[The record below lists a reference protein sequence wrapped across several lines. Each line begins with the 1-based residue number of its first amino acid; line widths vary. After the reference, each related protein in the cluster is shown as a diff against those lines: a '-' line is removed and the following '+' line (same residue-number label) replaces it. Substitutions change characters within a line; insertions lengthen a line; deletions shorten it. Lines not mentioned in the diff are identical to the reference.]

1 MSNATLIRAV
11 RSALE
16 SEGNAVEQFNA
27 AAPTDSKA
35 FDTWYDAL
43 RADTAKE
50 EDGAKLNNKFGVY
63 AKRYRD
69 AKGWKSP
76 KARAS
81 GGGRKANNPKAA
93 GKVEPSTATPPKA
106 TPVQRLEQYLL
117 AALMVL
123 PEVGPSERTAI
134 LKAFNAKA
142 KKIPNNN
149 NK

>member
-1 MSNATLIRAV
+1 MSNATLINAIRT
-11 RSALE
+11 ALQ
-16 SEGNAVEQFNA
+16 SDGNAMEQFFNA
-27 AAPTDSKA
+27 APTKAPLFDVWYKGLREEASKA
-35 FDTWYDAL
+35 
-43 RADTAKE
+43 
-50 EDGAKLNNKFGVY
+50 EDGKAINNRLAVY

-69 AKGWKSP
+69 TQGWMAP
-76 KARAS
+76 NARAA
-81 GGGRKANNPKAA
+81 GGGRKASNPKAA

-142 KKIPNNN
+142 KAIPN
-149 NK
+149 KK